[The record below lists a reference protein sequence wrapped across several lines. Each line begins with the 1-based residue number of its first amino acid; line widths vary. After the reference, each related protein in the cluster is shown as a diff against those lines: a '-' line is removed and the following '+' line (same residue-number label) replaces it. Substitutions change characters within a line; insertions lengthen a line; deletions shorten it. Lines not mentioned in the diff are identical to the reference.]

1 MKKYFILAFLILLSL
16 GFAVAQ
22 NVITESNNQNLSDK
36 SSIPVT
42 YTCPMHH
49 EINTD
54 KPGKCPVC
62 SMDLVPKVP
71 AQYSCPMHPV
81 VISSAPGKCPKC
93 GMDLVLESAAPY
105 SCPMHP
111 EVTSK
116 KPGKCSICG
125 MKLQKAKSEK
135 HTMPMDNGNMHQGHS
150 M

>member
-16 GFAVAQ
+16 GFAIAQ
-22 NVITESNNQNLSDK
+22 NVITESNNQNLPDK
-36 SSIPVT
+36 SSKPVT

-62 SMDLVPKVP
+62 SMDLVPKVS
-71 AQYSCPMHPV
+71 AQ
-81 VISSAPGKCPKC
+81 
-93 GMDLVLESAAPY
+93 Y

-125 MKLQKAKSEK
+125 MKLQKTKSEK